1 MSMGQCFG
9 KSKNKCGIQR
19 EQRYL
24 VIFAVVSYTE
34 AEKGITKKKKKKK
47 KVPMYLRHL

>member
-24 VIFAVVSYTE
+24 VIFADMSYTE
-34 AEKGITKKKKKKK
+34 AEQRGEPKKKKKK